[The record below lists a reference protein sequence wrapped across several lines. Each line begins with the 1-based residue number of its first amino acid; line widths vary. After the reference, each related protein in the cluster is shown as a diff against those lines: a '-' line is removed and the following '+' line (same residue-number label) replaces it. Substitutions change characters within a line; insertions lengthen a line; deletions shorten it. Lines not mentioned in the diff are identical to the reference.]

1 MIIPWTDPDADDVVF
16 KKELPPDV
24 EMFAPVIK
32 KEESPKVKKEPQDGP
47 VVKKEPQA
55 QESAPSR
62 SQSSTTFHVTDDIEE
77 HPWVKKLLERTLVC
91 YDMAL
96 YFKRHTACS
105 RNVTAQ
111 VQGLENF
118 LSLYP
123 GLPKTPVGR
132 NWLSWPGTPG
142 P

>member
-96 YFKRHTACS
+96 YLKGT
-105 RNVTAQ
+105 
-111 VQGLENF
+111 
-118 LSLYP
+118 
-123 GLPKTPVGR
+123 LPAHAM
-132 NWLSWPGTPG
+132 
-142 P
+142 

>member
-1 MIIPWTDPDADDVVF
+1 M
-16 KKELPPDV
+16 
-24 EMFAPVIK
+24 
-32 KEESPKVKKEPQDGP
+32 
-47 VVKKEPQA
+47 VKKEPQA

-118 LSLYP
+118 LSLYVHRL
-123 GLPKTPVGR
+123 GERRCGEE
-132 NWLSWPGTPG
+132 
-142 P
+142 

>member
-24 EMFAPVIK
+24 EMFAPVI

-96 YFKRHTACS
+96 YLKKHTACS

-118 LSLYP
+118 LSLYVHRL
-123 GLPKTPVGR
+123 GERRCGEE
-132 NWLSWPGTPG
+132 
-142 P
+142 